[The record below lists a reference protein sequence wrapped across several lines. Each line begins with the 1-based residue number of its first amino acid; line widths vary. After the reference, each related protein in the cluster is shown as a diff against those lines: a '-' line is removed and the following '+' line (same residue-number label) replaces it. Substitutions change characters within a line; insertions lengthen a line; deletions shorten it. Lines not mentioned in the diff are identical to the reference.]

1 MDCKCSRRQLS
12 ITFSRAIRDGQQML
26 ALSMVP
32 TCLGRIRKKI
42 SWGVLQDDGS
52 CSCENT
58 CRCSD
63 CRCPSSKA
71 GRRRKSCCS
80 CCPAGCTNCANG
92 CVCKGNP
99 SDKCSYC
106 S

>member
-1 MDCKCSRRQLS
+1 MSDTKPC
-12 ITFSRAIRDGQQML
+12 
-26 ALSMVP
+26 V
-32 TCLGRIRKKI
+32 CL
-42 SWGVLQDDGS
+42 DGS

-63 CRCPSSKA
+63 CRCPTSKA
-71 GRRRKSCCS
+71 GRCQKSCCS

-92 CVCKGNP
+92 CVCKGKA
-99 SDKCSYC
+99 SDKCSCC